1 MPRATPKKI
10 LKKSAD
16 AWPREV
22 LRQSLHLVLGFFLS
36 GLLYFTSLEFF
47 RAALLVL
54 LVAGIVLAL
63 IARARVFHPLNELL
77 ALVERKNEHIPG
89 QSAFLFLFGAM
100 IPTFLL
106 SNPFHIFLG
115 IFALTWQDGFS
126 TLVGVR
132 FGKTKIFPGKTL
144 EGSLGGFIAC
154 VLGLNLLLPLPAAV
168 VLALLATV
176 VETLPLDDSLS
187 IPIAVAIAAASVL

>member
-1 MPRATPKKI
+1 MPRAASKLLFKKNT
-10 LKKSAD
+10 D
-16 AWPREV
+16 VWPREV

-36 GLLYFTSLEFF
+36 GLLYFTSLDFF

-54 LVAGIVLAL
+54 LVLGIVLAFV
-63 IARARVFHPLNELL
+63 ARARVFRPLNELL
-77 ALVERKNEHIPG
+77 ELVERKNEHIPG

-100 IPTFLL
+100 IPSFLL
-106 SNPFHIFLG
+106 QNPFPIFLG

-144 EGSLGGFIAC
+144 EGSVGGFIAC
-154 VLGLNLLLPLPAAV
+154 TLGLNFLLPLPAALI
-168 VLALLATV
+168 LALLATV
-176 VETLPLDDSLS
+176 IETLPLDDSLS
-187 IPIAVAIAAASVL
+187 IPISVAIAAASVL

>member
-1 MPRATPKKI
+1 MPRVIKNSFAKKG
-10 LKKSAD
+10 SD
-16 AWPREV
+16 VWPREV

-36 GLLYFTSLEFF
+36 GLLYFTSLDFF

-54 LVAGIVLAL
+54 LVLGIVLAL
-63 IARARVFHPLNELL
+63 LARARVFLPLNRLL
-77 ALVERKNEHIPG
+77 ELVERKNEHIPG

-100 IPTFLL
+100 IPAFLL
-106 SNPFHIFLG
+106 QNPFHIFLG

-144 EGSLGGFIAC
+144 EGSLGGFVAC
-154 VLGLNLLLPLPAAV
+154 TLGLNLLLPLPAAMI
-168 VLALLATV
+168 LALMATV
-176 VETLPLDDSLS
+176 IETLPLDDSLS
-187 IPIAVAIAAASVL
+187 IPISVAIVAASVL